1 MTIAL
6 HLSLHALANRIAAL
20 ESVRAADLAELE
32 RFRAANIELTTENRI
47 LRDQAAGKVTP

>member
-1 MTIAL
+1 MTIATQ
-6 HLSLHALANRIAAL
+6 LSLLALANRLDKL

-32 RFRAANIELTTENRI
+32 RYRGLLIELTEENRI